1 MSSFSTQFTVPE
13 GDVIAYLQGCW
24 KRSLEWRH
32 FGGGYQHLGT
42 SNTIIAIEE
51 EQAAAGQV
59 GQVGQAAVV
68 AAAAAAAA
76 QQQQQQPQ
84 PQQQP
89 QRQEEGASLAAPVP
103 SRRMSVDESRF
114 LRWSFGGTMGP
125 SRNDMTEG
133 YVMKFIPDRS
143 GTYMEWEHSGM
154 RCHGHF
160 DPGTS
165 VITLNFNLKSSKVT
179 ATYHAM
185 DANTMAVCLIEVGS
199 SLVPTL
205 QYGNMH
211 RVRPDAR

>member
-1 MSSFSTQFTVPE
+1 MSSFSTHFSVPD

-51 EQAAAGQV
+51 EVTADHVSVVSTAPQV
-59 GQVGQAAVV
+59 PVPLQKQG
-68 AAAAAAAA
+68 
-76 QQQQQQPQ
+76 P
-84 PQQQP
+84 
-89 QRQEEGASLAAPVP
+89 SSAAPAP

-165 VITLNFNLKSSKVT
+165 IITLNFNLKNSKVT

-211 RVRPDAR
+211 RVRPAD

>member
-1 MSSFSTQFTVPE
+1 MSSFSTHFSVPD

-51 EQAAAGQV
+51 EVTADHVSMMTTAPQV
-59 GQVGQAAVV
+59 PVP
-68 AAAAAAAA
+68 
-76 QQQQQQPQ
+76 PQ
-84 PQQQP
+84 KQGP
-89 QRQEEGASLAAPVP
+89 SSAAPAP

-165 VITLNFNLKSSKVT
+165 IITLNFNLKNSKVT

-211 RVRPDAR
+211 RVRPAD